1 MINISED
8 NLYISNL
15 LFDHNIKKVLGPDL
29 TFIFLYYFSTTEK
42 GDKSKGLY
50 YRNRFIH
57 FDNIDYEYEFTNRM
71 VFKLYY
77 LLLVLINQIDMY
89 FDEKKP
95 IVNG

>member
-1 MINISED
+1 
-8 NLYISNL
+8 
-15 LFDHNIKKVLGPDL
+15 
-29 TFIFLYYFSTTEK
+29 
-42 GDKSKGLY
+42 LY